1 MHQRHAVIA
10 PAPSSYPDV
19 EQLQTV
25 YGTYLKPVLHLTLA
39 SHPVWGSTAKVHAL
53 AGSMVQVYEQVS
65 VLELPTRSCN
75 RMPELAAMHV
85 FVATVLSY
93 LARYSYG
100 VAVELCMML
109 SIRVHV

>member
-1 MHQRHAVIA
+1 MQQRHAVIA

-65 VLELPTRSCN
+65 VRALPTRSCT
-75 RMPELAAMHV
+75 RRAIECQSWLPCMCLLQQFCPILRGTVTELQ
-85 FVATVLSY
+85 
-93 LARYSYG
+93 
-100 VAVELCMML
+100 
-109 SIRVHV
+109 